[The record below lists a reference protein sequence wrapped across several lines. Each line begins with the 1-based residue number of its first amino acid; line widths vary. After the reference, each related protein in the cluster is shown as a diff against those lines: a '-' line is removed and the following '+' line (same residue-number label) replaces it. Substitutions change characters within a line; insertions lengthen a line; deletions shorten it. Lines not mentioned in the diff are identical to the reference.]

1 MLGASSG
8 ERVYLYR
15 LYEGRPRRGSVV
27 LYWRAMPENTPNM
40 PSIDDHRWINCL
52 SDVQTAGN
60 GLRVRAFLRDVVESA
75 FRSLDADVEKW
86 ANTDEGG
93 AEFAHADA
101 QELVRTTTEA
111 FCLSMHSLFERQL
124 RRWLSDCVA
133 SLGFTPE
140 RMDTA
145 RTGNLGR
152 LGGLLHEVRGIPL
165 SAFYSFP
172 DLKRLELLA
181 NACRHGDG
189 ESAARL
195 FKRHPELWPDWA
207 TVPTLLPGQ
216 VEPVARI
223 LPPSF
228 DSIAVPREW
237 LAQFADAIAWFWDDT
252 EYIYLNSLQPHDRIR
267 KRMAELQQQRVAR
280 PPQ

>member
-1 MLGASSG
+1 
-8 ERVYLYR
+8 
-15 LYEGRPRRGSVV
+15 
-27 LYWRAMPENTPNM
+27 MPT
-40 PSIDDHRWINCL
+40 IDDHRWINCF
-52 SDVQTAGN
+52 SDVHTASN
-60 GLRVRAFLRDVVESA
+60 GLRAHAFLRDVVESA

-124 RRWLSDCVA
+124 RRWLSGCVG

-152 LGGLLHEVRGIPL
+152 LGRLLHEVRGIPL

-172 DLKRLELLA
+172 DLKRLELVA
-181 NACRHGDG
+181 NACRHGNGD
-189 ESAARL
+189 SAARL
-195 FKRHPELWPDWA
+195 FKRHPELWPEWA
-207 TVPTLLPGQ
+207 TMPMLLPGQ
-216 VEPVARI
+216 VEPVAPV
-223 LPPSF
+223 LPPLF
-228 DSIAVPREW
+228 DSIVVPRGW
-237 LAQFADAIAWFWDDT
+237 LNQFADAIAWFWDDI
-252 EYIYLNSLQPHDRIR
+252 EYIYLNSLQRHEGIR
-267 KRMAELQQQRVAR
+267 KRMVELKEQRMAR
-280 PPQ
+280 RPQ